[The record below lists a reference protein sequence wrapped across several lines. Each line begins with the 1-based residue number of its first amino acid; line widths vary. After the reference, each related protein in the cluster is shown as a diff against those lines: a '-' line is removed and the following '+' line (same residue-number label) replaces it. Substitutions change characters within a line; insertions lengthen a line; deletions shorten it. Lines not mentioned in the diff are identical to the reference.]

1 MEPAA
6 GQLRIGVHTWLP
18 QEQIS
23 WFKVL
28 EELEALRSDQQVQT
42 PLRFYF
48 VPMTLV
54 SRRAKNIIEVSMEFH
69 KEG

>member
-6 GQLRIGVHTWLP
+6 GQLRIGGHTWLP

-23 WFKVL
+23 GFNVL
-28 EELEALRSDQQVQT
+28 EELEAPRSDQQVQT

-48 VPMTLV
+48 IPMMLV
-54 SRRAKNIIEVSMEFH
+54 SRRAKNIIEASTEFH